1 MIQSRITI
9 HPCVLHCI
17 HNTYVLRAS
26 DMHSSSHTQTERSR
40 TSSPPPAPSVR
51 LSVHTFPVV
60 RLLPPVITRC
70 RPSQDKDHR
79 VHIKGRGRITHFLKI
94 WPEPPQPCSPLPPLL
109 ALLSPLTTR
118 TSAAGMLSMS
128 RRWGSE
134 VFVFFSFSFYF
145 GCDTITGKTE
155 LKFWQRQ
162 DHRSALEYNFF
173 WDVEHWVRW
182 VNACG
187 ENILNWNQRAA
198 STIKSL
204 GNCGKIMG
212 SWGDQRIQTKLSSA
226 SIQFSD
232 KT

>member
-1 MIQSRITI
+1 MIQSRISI

-17 HNTYVLRAS
+17 HNTCVLICT
-26 DMHSSSHTQTERSR
+26 HSSQTQTERSR

-79 VHIKGRGRITHFLKI
+79 VHIKGRGRITHFLTK
-94 WPEPPQPCSPLPPLL
+94 WPEPPQPYSPLPPLL

-128 RRWGSE
+128 RRWASE
-134 VFVFFSFSFYF
+134 VFFLGFLLILSWMWY
-145 GCDTITGKTE
+145 DH
-155 LKFWQRQ
+155 WQDRVKVLAEARLWI
-162 DHRSALEYNFF
+162 RSGVQLFLRRRTQE
-173 WDVEHWVRW
+173 WDEWMR
-182 VNACG
+182 CG

>member
-1 MIQSRITI
+1 MIQSRITL

-17 HNTYVLRAS
+17 HNTTS
-26 DMHSSSHTQTERSR
+26 DMQSSSHTQTERSR

-79 VHIKGRGRITHFLKI
+79 VHIKGRGRITHFLKK

-134 VFVFFSFSFYF
+134 VFVLFSFSFYL
-145 GCDTITGKTE
+145 GCDTITAKIE

-173 WDVEHWVRW
+173 WDV
-182 VNACG
+182 
-187 ENILNWNQRAA
+187 
-198 STIKSL
+198 
-204 GNCGKIMG
+204 
-212 SWGDQRIQTKLSSA
+212 
-226 SIQFSD
+226 
-232 KT
+232 

>member
-1 MIQSRITI
+1 MG
-9 HPCVLHCI
+9 
-17 HNTYVLRAS
+17 
-26 DMHSSSHTQTERSR
+26 SHTQTERSR

-128 RRWGSE
+128 RRP
-134 VFVFFSFSFYF
+134 
-145 GCDTITGKTE
+145 
-155 LKFWQRQ
+155 LR
-162 DHRSALEYNFF
+162 R
-173 WDVEHWVRW
+173 
-182 VNACG
+182 
-187 ENILNWNQRAA
+187 
-198 STIKSL
+198 
-204 GNCGKIMG
+204 
-212 SWGDQRIQTKLSSA
+212 
-226 SIQFSD
+226 
-232 KT
+232 

>member
-1 MIQSRITI
+1 
-9 HPCVLHCI
+9 
-17 HNTYVLRAS
+17 
-26 DMHSSSHTQTERSR
+26 MHSSSSHTQTERSR

-79 VHIKGRGRITHFLKI
+79 VHIKGRGRITHFLTK
-94 WPEPPQPCSPLPPLL
+94 WPEPPQPYSPLPPLL

-134 VFVFFSFSFYF
+134 VFVLFSSSFYL
-145 GCDTITGKTE
+145 GCDTITGKTG

-162 DHRSALEYNFF
+162 DYGSALEYNFF
-173 WDVEHWVRW
+173 WDVEHRSEMSECVAVRISLTETRERHRQSNLW
-182 VNACG
+182 EIVG
-187 ENILNWNQRAA
+187 
-198 STIKSL
+198 KSWDP
-204 GNCGKIMG
+204 GGIRGFRQNFHQPQYN
-212 SWGDQRIQTKLSSA
+212 SQTRPSVWRK
-226 SIQFSD
+226 
-232 KT
+232 

>member
-1 MIQSRITI
+1 MIQSRITL

-17 HNTYVLRAS
+17 IHNTYVLRTS
-26 DMHSSSHTQTERSR
+26 DMHSSSSHTQTERSR

-79 VHIKGRGRITHFLKI
+79 VHIKGRGRITHFLTK

-134 VFVFFSFSFYF
+134 VFVFFSSFFLSWMRY
-145 GCDTITGKTE
+145 DH
-155 LKFWQRQ
+155 WQDRVKILAEA
-162 DHRSALEYNFF
+162 RSSIRSGVQLFLRRRT
-173 WDVEHWVRW
+173 HWVRW
-182 VNACG
+182 VNALRW
-187 ENILNWNQRAA
+187 EYP
-198 STIKSL
+198 
-204 GNCGKIMG
+204 
-212 SWGDQRIQTKLSSA
+212 
-226 SIQFSD
+226 
-232 KT
+232 

>member
-1 MIQSRITI
+1 MIQSRISI

-17 HNTYVLRAS
+17 HNIYVLRIS
-26 DMHSSSHTQTERSR
+26 DMHSSSSHTQTERSR

-79 VHIKGRGRITHFLKI
+79 VHIKGRGRITHFLTK
-94 WPEPPQPCSPLPPLL
+94 WPEPPQPYSPLPPLL

-134 VFVFFSFSFYF
+134 VFVFFSSSFYL
-145 GCDTITGKTE
+145 G
-155 LKFWQRQ
+155 WQDRVKVLAEARLWI
-162 DHRSALEYNFF
+162 RSGVQLFLRRPT
-173 WDVEHWVRW
+173 HWVRW